1 MRNDF
6 HSNYLMHHGILGQ
19 KWGVRRFQNPDG
31 SLTPAGRDRYGVK
44 EGESVGDIS
53 SAKGYN
59 KRIKDLNKAIKINK
73 KKRGKEHT
81 KIANNPENFLGMN
94 KKHANKIAE
103 YSENIKKGEEE
114 LERLFAKAESEG
126 YNVRFGKVKED
137 KNKAAYDGAEEESRA
152 RDAAKKAGLD
162 QGDNWKVY
170 RDAQRG
176 DKRAQEA
183 VAKWESDKKEIQTS
197 KEAKNINKGF
207 GKVPDNWRRAYEP
220 AEINNVSFSKQK
232 VGGTNVQFRV
242 NNNKYD
248 RDTRSYKQ
256 SVSQDEAVKQSNKFM
271 KEFSIEKAKE
281 TLTKEYYD
289 KFADEYKDQGVSR
302 QQFKSALKPYSVDIH
317 PSDNG
322 GIYEVHF
329 DDGGFMG
336 GHSLD
341 IEGGLDDMKIRY
353 HSMNG

>member
-6 HSNYLMHHGILGQ
+6 ESNYLMHHGILGQ

-53 SAKGYN
+53 STKGYN
-59 KRIKDLNKAIKINK
+59 NRIKDLKKAIKINK

-103 YSENIKKGEEE
+103 YSDNIKKGEEE

-126 YNVRFGKVKED
+126 YKVKFGKVKED
-137 KNKAAYDGAEEESRA
+137 KNKPAYDGAEEESRA

-183 VAKWESDKKEIQTS
+183 VAKWESDKKTNSNVVLDADKINKNFKNGESKTNIKVGKDKVAVTVVNNPKITKMSDEKASKLVSNAISKIDVNEAKKKIVDDAWKDIQKWS
-197 KEAKNINKGF
+197 KEPGNDFAFPKT
-207 GKVPDNWRRAYEP
+207 
-220 AEINNVSFSKQK
+220 KQ
-232 VGGTNVQFRV
+232 
-242 NNNKYD
+242 
-248 RDTRSYKQ
+248 
-256 SVSQDEAVKQSNKFM
+256 E
-271 KEFSIEKAKE
+271 
-281 TLTKEYYD
+281 
-289 KFADEYKDQGVSR
+289 FADR
-302 QQFKSALKPYSVDIH
+302 IKPYQYMANTGFEK
-317 PSDNG
+317 PSILFCFDDD
-322 GIYEVHF
+322 GIY
-329 DDGGFMG
+329 G

-341 IEGGLDDMKIRY
+341 AVYDLLTLKY
-353 HSMNG
+353 KQLNVN